1 MTAIAARFLVAG
13 FVALSQSACGI
24 IGPSCVELDDVLMT
38 TTAQV
43 DAGATRSFEVVSAQ
57 HSNLLMRL
65 SWSNGAV
72 LGMRATITS
81 CGDHLGCLM
90 DTLVPTFGPGGP
102 SPTPQPWPTGTLE
115 IEGDGTRGKAYR
127 IDIIGDPARAAEFT
141 PSGEVPRRVQKL
153 NRTIDSQPPAHRLH
167 VRWQLATFW

>member
-1 MTAIAARFLVAG
+1 MRRVTVIAARLLLTG

-24 IGPSCVELDDVLMT
+24 IGPSCVDLDSVLMT

-43 DAGATRSFEVVSAQ
+43 DAGASRSFEVVSAQ

-65 SWSNGAV
+65 SWSNHSAV
-72 LGMRATITS
+72 LGMRATITN
-81 CGDHLGCLM
+81 CGDHLGCGM
-90 DTLVPTFGPGGP
+90 DTLVPSFGPGGP

-115 IEGDGTRGKAYR
+115 VEGDGTRGKAYR

-141 PSGEVPRRVQKL
+141 LQVKYHSVCE
-153 NRTIDSQPPAHRLH
+153 S
-167 VRWQLATFW
+167 